1 MKHITTE
8 TITADTEAA
17 GAALI
22 KLLGSY
28 VHYGMQTGHD
38 VGQPIAEIQNMLADL
53 ATYASRAVEGL
64 LTPMGSH
71 IEVIFL
77 TEEDVDRLVDEV
89 EAEIAAGEGPQTWF
103 EEDIH
108 RGDR

>member
-1 MKHITTE
+1 MNTPITTE

-17 GAALI
+17 GAALV

-38 VGQPIAEIQNMLADL
+38 VSQPIAEIQSMLADL
-53 ATYASRAVEGL
+53 STYANRAVEGL
-64 LTPMGSH
+64 LVPTDGN
-71 IEVIFL
+71 VVFL
-77 TEEDVDRLVDEV
+77 TVSDMDRLATEV
-89 EAEIAAGEGPQTWF
+89 EQEIADGEGPQTWF